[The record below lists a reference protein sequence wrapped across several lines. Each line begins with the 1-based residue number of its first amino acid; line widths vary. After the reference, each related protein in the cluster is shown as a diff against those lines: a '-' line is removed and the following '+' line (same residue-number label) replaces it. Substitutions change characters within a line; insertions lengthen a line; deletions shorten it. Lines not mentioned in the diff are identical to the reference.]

1 MNRLGRQRDA
11 RRGRRS
17 ASASE
22 QRRIGIGQPSS
33 ALTSRRPWARWAAT
47 CLSACAAPRFSVGG
61 GTRTSITGPA
71 FLSISRAASRKRSTS
86 QGFRWGAPTWLRFRL
101 PAGAAM
107 ADAATP
113 GPAARRGSG
122 APSQGSRW
130 GPPTWLRFLFV
141 APPVARAV
149 ALLAARRLWWG
160 WDVRRDDTAGS
171 GPDHSITGGCWL
183 KLSTRRHVGGAGAK
197 SSLRSSGPLRPPG
210 NRAEP
215 TRPLHRGVASEC
227 T

>member
-1 MNRLGRQRDA
+1 MARTYHLGNF
-11 RRGRRS
+11 
-17 ASASE
+17 
-22 QRRIGIGQPSS
+22 PF
-33 ALTSRRPWARWAAT
+33 L
-47 CLSACAAPRFSVGG
+47 LSHHSTQTLSLSTAPANIY
-61 GTRTSITGPA
+61 TRHLQTGA
-71 FLSISRAASRKRSTS
+71 IHNTAKTLKKLCE
-86 QGFRWGAPTWLRFRL
+86 G
-101 PAGAAM
+101 M

-130 GPPTWLRFLFV
+130 GAPTWLRFLFV

-197 SSLRSSGPLRPPG
+197 SGISARLAIERNPHALSIV
-210 NRAEP
+210 E
-215 TRPLHRGVASEC
+215 
-227 T
+227 